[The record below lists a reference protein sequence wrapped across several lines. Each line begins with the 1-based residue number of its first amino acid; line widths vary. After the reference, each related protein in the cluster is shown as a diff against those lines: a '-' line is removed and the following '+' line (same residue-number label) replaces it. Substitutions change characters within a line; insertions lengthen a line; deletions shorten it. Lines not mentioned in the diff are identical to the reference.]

1 MVDVDGG
8 EGRVRGV
15 GVDLHV
21 GGGRGGGEGRPG
33 GCLRVPRG
41 GDHPQSRRRLQ
52 ARIFYLKVYL
62 SLVDTFGSQHH

>member
-21 GGGRGGGEGRPG
+21 GGGRGGGEGRPVG
-33 GCLRVPRG
+33 GLRVPRG

-52 ARIFYLKVYL
+52 DRKFSKFFL
-62 SLVDTFGSQHH
+62 SLMDTFGSQHH

>member
-21 GGGRGGGEGRPG
+21 GGGRGGGEGRPVG
-33 GCLRVPRG
+33 GLRVPRG

-52 ARIFYLKVYL
+52 DRKF
-62 SLVDTFGSQHH
+62 S

>member
-33 GCLRVPRG
+33 GGLRVPRG